1 MIMVYFLD
9 VNRNYYRL
17 HPKRKHGG
25 GASLF
30 RHLVFYP
37 LLRLIAHSKKPLE
50 RKIRVTVW
58 NRDFSCCRHT
68 IVSKMSGNI
77 DLVQT
82 FHPKVF
88 FFVIYP
94 IVHVVRLSVC
104 GYLLL
109 GSYTHIFGQ
118 EINFKRRKKYL
129 LQLLHNGKMNVEDLE
144 LVLVKLLRIKKYK
157 VLAIFLFIG

>member
-1 MIMVYFLD
+1 
-9 VNRNYYRL
+9 
-17 HPKRKHGG
+17 
-25 GASLF
+25 
-30 RHLVFYP
+30 
-37 LLRLIAHSKKPLE
+37 
-50 RKIRVTVW
+50 
-58 NRDFSCCRHT
+58 
-68 IVSKMSGNI
+68 MSGNI

-144 LVLVKLLRIKKYK
+144 LVLFKLLRIQKKYI
-157 VLAIFLFIG
+157 VLAIFFVVYWFSCYTLLLKIYHTYTSFCKGNMKINQIMMMLNPLHFCKNGLACLQF

>member
-1 MIMVYFLD
+1 
-9 VNRNYYRL
+9 
-17 HPKRKHGG
+17 
-25 GASLF
+25 
-30 RHLVFYP
+30 
-37 LLRLIAHSKKPLE
+37 
-50 RKIRVTVW
+50 
-58 NRDFSCCRHT
+58 
-68 IVSKMSGNI
+68 MSGNI

-144 LVLVKLLRIKKYK
+144 LVLFKLLRIQKKYI
-157 VLAIFLFIG
+157 VLAIFFVVYWFSCYTLLLKIYHTYNSFLQREYENKSNYDDVKPSTFLQKWSSLSAILVETGSYLDSLFHFCV